1 MTVELTQ
8 GTVGQP
14 AVYTAEARETSS
26 QLEAIQLIFPGVF
39 LKSLGSVV
47 TGLVTRVWIML
58 LLLFSH

>member
-26 QLEAIQLIFPGVF
+26 QLEAIQLIDLSWSFPQEPRLCSHWTGYQ
-39 LKSLGSVV
+39 SLEYVV
-47 TGLVTRVWIML
+47 VIV
-58 LLLFSH
+58 